1 MARAAARRAAAR
13 TVARAAAARAA
24 AGRPAASRLVAQ
36 TTARGRRLEPR
47 WATARQADARRATAR
62 AAARATTGRRCDR
75 RRFDAVEPVARH
87 EALLSV
93 RAWVGGD
100 PDCTGSG
107 ARTCDQSPKG
117 LESLA
122 AFGGSSRSAGDR
134 QVTGRRLAGEAA
146 GEITASIAVACT
158 HISIEKDGVH
168 AFVQVQRRQ
177 ATRSTPGIF

>member
-1 MARAAARRAAAR
+1 MS
-13 TVARAAAARAA
+13 TC
-24 AGRPAASRLVAQ
+24 P
-36 TTARGRRLEPR
+36 RGGTHQGVEPR
-47 WATARQADARRATAR
+47 DPQPMAGA
-62 AAARATTGRRCDR
+62 G
-75 RRFDAVEPVARH
+75 PG
-87 EALLSV
+87 V
-93 RAWVGGD
+93 RGPSLYHRN

-134 QVTGRRLAGEAA
+134 QVTGRPLAGEAA

-168 AFVQVQRRQ
+168 AFVQVQRRK
-177 ATRSTPGIF
+177 ATRSTPGIFSGFKCGKSPFSAILTQLAPVFSF